1 MVMAQERLAG
11 CSKRPDFSPAQP
23 WRAETHLVPSTAA
36 ASEEARRTLR
46 YIESLSDARTKLA
59 DFFSILLTN
68 FGSCCGTAELLEQTS
83 CRSKANGD
91 V

>member
-1 MVMAQERLAG
+1 MAQERLAG
-11 CSKRPDFSPAQP
+11 CSKWSPSVATV
-23 WRAETHLVPSTAA
+23 R
-36 ASEEARRTLR
+36 EEARRTLR
-46 YIESLSDARTKLA
+46 YVEPLSDARTKLA

-68 FGSCCGTAELLEQTS
+68 FGGCCGTAELLEQTS